1 MARKETKTQAIDLGF
16 PNNDVI
22 LVVEGQKIHVN
33 KAVLSEHS
41 PVFNVM
47 FKSKFKESTAKE
59 IVLHDKKAVDV
70 VEFLRSFYPNMK
82 HPITGANVL
91 RVLPLAHEYQSSLV
105 TDCENFMIAM
115 CKPDKGLTV
124 SILLDYILAGEKYSL
139 ARFLETAVEF
149 CSKVDSDLLKG
160 ETFHRSIYFTTNGS
174 GFDKRGDKQIS
185 LKFSK
190 IEMKT
195 QYAIL
200 MKRVQ
205 HLEMNRRKQKNLL
218 TVENDY
224 EIPLS

>member
-1 MARKETKTQAIDLGF
+1 M
-16 PNNDVI
+16 
-22 LVVEGQKIHVN
+22 
-33 KAVLSEHS
+33 
-41 PVFNVM
+41 
-47 FKSKFKESTAKE
+47 
-59 IVLHDKKAVDV
+59 
-70 VEFLRSFYPNMK
+70 
-82 HPITGANVL
+82 
-91 RVLPLAHEYQSSLV
+91 

-205 HLEMNRRKQKNLL
+205 HLEMNRRKLKNLL